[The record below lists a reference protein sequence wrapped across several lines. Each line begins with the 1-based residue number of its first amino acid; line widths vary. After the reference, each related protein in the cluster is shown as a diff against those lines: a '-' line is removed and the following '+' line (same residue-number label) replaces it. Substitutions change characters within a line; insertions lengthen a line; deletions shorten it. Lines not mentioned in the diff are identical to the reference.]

1 VQDSP
6 RNRKPGEEAAAG
18 DAPSAST
25 RRRQWQ
31 DVLNEQLRA
40 LYETYRADD
49 IPPDLLDLA
58 ARIEEAQQKSRSGG
72 GGSGGEGEPSHNG
85 SREDKAQQ
93 RDSNDTK

>member
-6 RNRKPGEEAAAG
+6 RNRKPGEEAEAA

-85 SREDKAQQ
+85 SREGKAQQ
-93 RDSNDTK
+93 RDSKDTK